1 MQSYSR
7 IMKKP
12 GPKPAGPSRLVRIGV
27 EGFKSIHRRQTLD
40 LAPIT
45 VLAGANS
52 SGKSSLMQPLLLLKQ
67 TLEAPFDPGTL
78 LLLGENVKFTSADQV
93 LFRCAGEGTVGEFA
107 IEMEIDSGLWVRLV
121 YANRLGEG
129 FEVVEVQFR
138 EGKDTSLRSVRNGMS
153 SDEIEALL
161 PDELVRLGKEVPS
174 RKGSVWHWRVA
185 RERFYLGFSLRG
197 DDSRTVALF
206 PSGKVVSP
214 VAEFLG
220 HIDGILHLPGLR
232 GNPERAY
239 PTTAVESSYPGTFE
253 RYVASVINHWQRDG
267 KSADTLKALGED
279 LRTLGLTW
287 KVEARRIDDTQVELR
302 VGRLPGPRRGG
313 SKDLVNIADV
323 GFGVSQTLPILVALR
338 VAGPGRIVY
347 LEQPEIH
354 LHPNAQVALARVIA
368 DAARRGVI
376 VVIET
381 HSSVLLRSIQTLV
394 AMGEVAPESVCL
406 NWFVRDPK
414 TGATQVTTAVPDEN
428 GAYGDWPEDFDEA
441 ALKVERDYLNA
452 IERRLSA

>member
-1 MQSYSR
+1 M
-7 IMKKP
+7 
-12 GPKPAGPSRLVRIGV
+12 RIGV
-27 EGFKSIHRRQTLD
+27 EGFKSIHDRQTLD

-78 LLLGENVKFTSADQV
+78 LLSGENVKFTSADQI
-93 LFRCAGEGTVGEFA
+93 LFRCAGEGTAHEFA
-107 IEMEIDSGLWVRLV
+107 IDMELDSGLWVRLG
-121 YANRLGEG
+121 YANTPGEG
-129 FEVVEVQFR
+129 IGVTEVHFR
-138 EGKDTSLRSVRNGMS
+138 EGPDASVKTIRSGMAPE
-153 SDEIEALL
+153 EIEALL
-161 PDELVRLGKEVPS
+161 PEEFAKLVKEIQGGNGPPS
-174 RKGSVWHWRVA
+174 WHWAVA
-185 RERFYLGFSLRG
+185 RERFYLGFSLQR
-197 DDSRTVALF
+197 DDARTIALF
-206 PSGKVVSP
+206 AGGKVVSP
-214 VAEFLG
+214 VEEFLG
-220 HIDGILHLPGLR
+220 HIHGILHLPGLR

-267 KSADTLKALGED
+267 KSADRLKALSED

-287 KVEARRIDDTQVELR
+287 KVEARKIDDTQVELR
-302 VGRLPGPRRGG
+302 VGRLPNPLRGG
-313 SKDLVNIADV
+313 AKDMVNIADV

-338 VAGPGRIVY
+338 VAGSGRIVY

-381 HSSVLLRSIQTLV
+381 HSSVLLRAIQTLV
-394 AMGEVAPESVCL
+394 ALGEVDHASVCL

-414 TGATQVTTAVPDEN
+414 TGATRVTTAVPDEN

-441 ALKVERDYLNA
+441 ALRVETDYLNA
-452 IERRLSA
+452 IEKRLPA

>member
-1 MQSYSR
+1 
-7 IMKKP
+7 MKKS

-27 EGFKSIHRRQTLD
+27 EGFKSIHQRQTLD

-78 LLLGENVKFTSADQV
+78 LLTGENVKFTSADQI
-93 LFRCAGEGTVGEFA
+93 LFRSAGEATVGEFA
-107 IEMEIDSGLWVRLV
+107 IDMELDSGLWVRLA
-121 YANRLGEG
+121 YANSPGEG
-129 FEVVEVQFR
+129 IAVTEVRFR
-138 EGKDTSLRSVRNGMS
+138 ENCDARVERIRGGMRP
-153 SDEIEALL
+153 DEIERLL
-161 PDELVRLGKEVPS
+161 PKDVAKLTKIVQDREGATWYWS
-174 RKGSVWHWRVA
+174 VA
-185 RERFYLGFSLRG
+185 RERFYLGFSLREG
-197 DDSRTVALF
+197 DSR
-206 PSGKVVSP
+206 SGVPFTSVSP
-214 VAEFLG
+214 VKEFLK

-239 PTTAVESSYPGTFE
+239 LTTAVESSYPGTFE

-267 KSADTLKALGED
+267 KSGDRLKALSED

-302 VGRLPGPRRGG
+302 VGRLPSPRQGG

-338 VAGPGRIVY
+338 AAGPGRIVY

-354 LHPNAQVALARVIA
+354 LHPNAQVALAGVIA
-368 DAARRGVI
+368 DAAFRGVI

-394 AMGEVAPESVCL
+394 ALGKVAPDSVCL

-414 TGATQVTTAVPDEN
+414 TGATRVTTAVPDEN

-452 IERRLSA
+452 IEQRLSA

>member
-1 MQSYSR
+1 
-7 IMKKP
+7 MKKS
-12 GPKPAGPSRLVRIGV
+12 GPKPTGPSRLVRIGV
-27 EGFKSIHRRQTLD
+27 EGFKSIHQRQTLD

-67 TLEAPFDPGTL
+67 TLEAPFDPGTFL
-78 LLLGENVKFTSADQV
+78 LSGENVKFTSADQI
-93 LFRCAGEGTVGEFA
+93 LFRCVGEGTVGEFA
-107 IEMEIDSGLWVRLV
+107 FDLEVDSGLWVRLV
-121 YANRLGEG
+121 YANNPGAG
-129 FEVVEVQFR
+129 IGVAEVQFR
-138 EGKDTSLRSVRNGMS
+138 QGQDEPVRVIRDGMAS
-153 SDEIEALL
+153 EEIEALL
-161 PDELVRLGKEVPS
+161 PEALVKLGKEGPS
-174 RKGSVWHWRVA
+174 GQGSGWHWGVA
-185 RERFYLGFSLRG
+185 RERFYLGFNLRG
-197 DDSRTVALF
+197 DDSRPVVLF
-206 PSGKVVSP
+206 SGGKVVSP
-214 VAEFLG
+214 VAEFLT

-253 RYVASVINHWQRDG
+253 RYVASVVNHWQKDG
-267 KSADTLKALGED
+267 KSADRLKALSED

-302 VGRLPGPRRGG
+302 VGRLPSPRRGG

-354 LHPNAQVALARVIA
+354 LHPNAQVALVRVIA

-394 AMGEVAPESVCL
+394 ALGEVDPESVCL
-406 NWFVRDPK
+406 NWFVRDPE
-414 TGATQVTTAVPDEN
+414 TGATRVTTAVPDEN

-452 IERRLSA
+452 IEQRLSA

>member
-1 MQSYSR
+1 
-7 IMKKP
+7 MKKP
-12 GPKPAGPSRLVRIGV
+12 RRRPVGAGRLVRIGV
-27 EGFKSIHRRQTLD
+27 EGFKSIHHRQVLD

-78 LLLGENVKFTSADQV
+78 LLSGENVKFTSADQI
-93 LFRCAGEGTVGEFA
+93 LFRCAGEGTVREFA
-107 IEMEIDSGLWVRLV
+107 IDMEIDSGLWVRLAYTTV
-121 YANRLGEG
+121 PGEG
-129 FEVVEVQFR
+129 IAVTEVQFR
-138 EGKDTSLRSVRNGMS
+138 EGKGAPLRRIRSGMTP
-153 SDEIEALL
+153 DDIEALL
-161 PDELVRLGKEVPS
+161 PEELAKVVKEIPS
-174 RKGSVWHWRVA
+174 PKGQPWQWSVA
-185 RERFYLGFSLRG
+185 RERFYLGFSLRRDG
-197 DDSRTVALF
+197 TDTVALF
-206 PSGKVVSP
+206 SGGKVVSP
-214 VAEFLG
+214 VGEFLK

-253 RYVASVINHWQRDG
+253 RYVASVINHWQKDG
-267 KSADTLKALGED
+267 ESADRLKALGED

-287 KVEARRIDDTQVELR
+287 KVQAKRIDDTQVELR
-302 VGRLPGPRRGG
+302 VGRLPNPLRGG
-313 SKDLVNIADV
+313 AKDMVNIADV

-381 HSSVLLRSIQTLV
+381 HSSALLRAIQTLV
-394 AMGEVAPESVCL
+394 ALGEVDHGSVSL

-441 ALKVERDYLNA
+441 ALRVERDYLNA
-452 IERRLSA
+452 IEKRLSA